1 MSIISTKS
9 GTLPKRFLR
18 LRAIEPIYF
27 ILIAI
32 VAAMVLSNPIY
43 LDYGPMM
50 QLLRRSSPLM
60 VLAVGQLFVIVSG
73 GFDLAVGSLITF
85 LILICALLLNGNPE
99 LAYFAIALCVLV
111 GLMSG
116 AVNGLIVSFW
126 KVPSIIATLGM
137 LLILRGGGLYMSG
150 GSARGNLPDTFRAL
164 GRDSVFGFPVSLIV
178 VIVFGAVAWLILHRT
193 SFGRQ
198 LYMVGSNPRA
208 ATLSGVNVAGIRI
221 AAFMFSGL
229 SAAIAATLLSGFS
242 GVSTSA
248 GDGYELQA
256 ISAAV
261 LGGAVLLGGRGS
273 VFPVIAGA
281 LALHALFTLLNIWG
295 FPKPMR
301 DVVQGLIIICAVAYS
316 ARRK

>member
-1 MSIISTKS
+1 MSIISTRN
-9 GTLPKRFLR
+9 TLPSR
-18 LRAIEPIYF
+18 LRELRSIEPIYF
-27 ILIAI
+27 ILLAI
-32 VAAMVLSNPIY
+32 VVAMVLSNPIY

-50 QLLRRSSPLM
+50 QLLRRSSPLI
-60 VLAVGQLFVIVSG
+60 VLAIGQLFVIISG
-73 GFDLAVGSLITF
+73 GFDLSVGSLMTF
-85 LILICALLLNGNPE
+85 LILVCALLLNSSPE
-99 LAYFAIALCVLV
+99 LAYPAIALCLVV
-111 GLMSG
+111 GLASG
-116 AVNGLIVSFW
+116 AVNGLVVSFW

-137 LLILRGGGLYMSG
+137 LLMLRGAGFYLSG
-150 GSARGNLPDTFRAL
+150 GSARGNLPDTFRAF
-164 GRDSVFGFPVSLIV
+164 GRDSMFGFPLALIV
-178 VIVFGAVAWLILHRT
+178 VIVFGTAAWLILHRT

-198 LYMVGSNPRA
+198 LYMVGANPLA
-208 ATLSGVNVAGIRI
+208 ARLSGVNVAGIRI
-221 AAFMFSGL
+221 AAFMLSGL
-229 SAAIAATLLSGFS
+229 SAAIAAILLSGFS

-248 GDGYELQA
+248 GNGYELQA

-273 VFPVIAGA
+273 VVPVIAGA